1 MVSLLQVCP
10 DPDAPPDAHSVA
22 WCGAG
27 QHRCFVDNDGTLELA
42 CVAPSD
48 VDECWCGDAGLLP
61 WILGGLA
68 LLCLCGVPFEVF
80 DFLASRGKLFDTYFE
95 TVISDSVAV
104 TARERRSDGAHDRLQ
119 TTVLVALPFQHLG
132 AVLQASLSTAARSR
146 SRTRG
151 GRRSGSVGRTGLRSA
166 AASTRG

>member
-1 MVSLLQVCP
+1 MSSRCSVSIGCWCSH
-10 DPDAPPDAHSVA
+10 DARS
-22 WCGAG
+22 
-27 QHRCFVDNDGTLELA
+27 
-42 CVAPSD
+42 
-48 VDECWCGDAGLLP
+48 VDECWCGDVGPLP

-119 TTVLVALPFQHLG
+119 TTVSLGCLSNTSALC
-132 AVLQASLSTAARSR
+132 SR
-146 SRTRG
+146 RH
-151 GRRSGSVGRTGLRSA
+151 
-166 AASTRG
+166 

>member
-1 MVSLLQVCP
+1 MTLSRSVALSVSPTWKASLLQVCP

-22 WCGAG
+22 WCGAD
-27 QHRCFVDNDGTLELA
+27 QHRCFVDNDGQLELA
-42 CVAPSD
+42 CVAPSE
-48 VDECWCGDAGLLP
+48 VDECWCGDAGPLP

-104 TARERRSDGAHDRLQ
+104 TARERRSDGEHDRLQ
-119 TTVLVALPFQHLG
+119 TTVSLGCLSNTSALC
-132 AVLQASLSTAARSR
+132 SR
-146 SRTRG
+146 RH
-151 GRRSGSVGRTGLRSA
+151 
-166 AASTRG
+166 